1 MGDITTISSFNPE
14 KKSKSKALYKKRA
27 LGRLWSGI
35 TNQMLNKNETNI
47 PMPPK
52 RGILVVCSFRLLG
65 LSYNPKSLAIVMIE
79 GIAKTLMMKEEAKI
93 STMFIIRFCSK
104 WLLKTIPN

>member
-1 MGDITTISSFNPE
+1 
-14 KKSKSKALYKKRA
+14 
-27 LGRLWSGI
+27 
-35 TNQMLNKNETNI
+35 
-47 PMPPK
+47 
-52 RGILVVCSFRLLG
+52 LG